1 MILVLVVDDDAAS
14 RDALALVLTLEGYAV
29 ETAFD
34 APDAIA
40 LLARRQPAVVVCDL
54 ALGPGGDGCTVARA
68 ARALPTGAGMRLI
81 ALSGSET
88 ADARKRA
95 NEAGFDAYLVKPV
108 AAAILLGHLADA
120 AGA

>member
-1 MILVLVVDDDAAS
+1 MMLVLVVDDDAAS

-29 ETAFD
+29 ETAVD

-40 LLARRQPAVVVCDL
+40 RLARLRPAVVVCDL
-54 ALGPGGDGCTVARA
+54 ALGPAGDGCAVARA

-81 ALSGSET
+81 ALSGRET
-88 ADARKRA
+88 AEARTRADA
-95 NEAGFDAYLVKPV
+95 AGFDDYLVKPV
-108 AAAILLGHLADA
+108 AAAVLLGHIAGA

>member
-40 LLARRQPAVVVCDL
+40 RLARLRPAVVVCDL
-54 ALGPGGDGCTVARA
+54 ALGPGGDGCAVARA
-68 ARALPTGAGMRLI
+68 ARALPNGGGMRLI
-81 ALSGSET
+81 ALSGHET
-88 ADARKRA
+88 TEARMRAD
-95 NEAGFDAYLVKPV
+95 EAGFDAYLVKPV
-108 AAAILLGHLADA
+108 AATALLGRIADA